1 MARYQLARSR
11 ILGEYDQQR
20 AVDYLIG
27 YIEAWKEGMR
37 GLPTASHAYWRLGL
51 AYQQL
56 ERVGDARQALERA
69 LSLDDDN
76 QQAKQALKSL
86 NKG

>member
-1 MARYQLARSR
+1 M
-11 ILGEYDQQR
+11 
-20 AVDYLIG
+20 
-27 YIEAWKEGMR
+27 